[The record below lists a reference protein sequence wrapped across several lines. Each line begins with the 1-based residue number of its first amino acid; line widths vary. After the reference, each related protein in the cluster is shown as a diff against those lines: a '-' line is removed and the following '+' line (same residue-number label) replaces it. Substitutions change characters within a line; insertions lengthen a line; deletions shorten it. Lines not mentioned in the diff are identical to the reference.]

1 MNRDE
6 PGGDQIDQVMKQI
19 GVSDAI
25 DCGIGG
31 KKEEG
36 DVGDIADA
44 AKQSMRLVSP
54 LALIPLKKMQTY
66 LEVTRGIIFPQVMVS
81 TSRRK
86 GIMDK
91 TL

>member
-31 KKEEG
+31 KKDEG
-36 DVGDIADA
+36 DVGDVADA
-44 AKQSMRLVSP
+44 AKQKHAFSFP
-54 LALIPLKKMQTY
+54 LALIPL
-66 LEVTRGIIFPQVMVS
+66 
-81 TSRRK
+81 
-86 GIMDK
+86 
-91 TL
+91 